1 MTGEIVTIDI
11 FDLLRKKHQETR
23 DAIESRWNDRNEIQL
38 TSSEWFILDWIN
50 YGRELIADVGR
61 NGKFTR
67 QGTHKL
73 IRKLEERGLV
83 KTEPTENNK
92 RSKYVQLTPLG
103 VICYEENKELKTALE
118 EQIRHV
124 LGDEKY
130 GELVNILSTDWEL

>member
-118 EQIRHV
+118 EQIRHA